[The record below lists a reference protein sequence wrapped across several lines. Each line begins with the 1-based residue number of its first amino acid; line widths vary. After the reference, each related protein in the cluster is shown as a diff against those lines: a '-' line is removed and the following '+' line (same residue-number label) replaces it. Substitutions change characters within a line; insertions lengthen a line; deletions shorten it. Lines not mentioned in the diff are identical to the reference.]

1 MLPPFRADHVGSLI
15 RPQALIEAREEAETG
30 GDRASLKR
38 IQEQAIR
45 DVVAMQ
51 QDIGL
56 KLVTDGE
63 YNRGAWHRDFLLR
76 FANVRLIPSRI
87 TVRFHS
93 AEGTRE
99 QSPPSWQVAG
109 KLARPKP
116 IFVEDF
122 RYLAS
127 IARAMPKI
135 TIPSPT
141 IMHFRGGREA
151 IDTTAYPDMEG
162 FYADLARVYAEEIAD
177 LAAAGCRYLQIDEV
191 NLAYLCD
198 PALRAQV
205 SNIGEDPASLPR
217 TYAKL
222 LNDTIAGKPADMTVC
237 MHLCR
242 GNYAGA
248 WVAEGSYEPVAE
260 LLFNA
265 IDVNGYFLEYDSERA
280 GGFEPLRFLP
290 KGKIAVLGLVTTKS
304 PQLEAKDDL
313 KRRIDQAAR
322 FAPLEQLALSP
333 QCGFES
339 GIGGNTM
346 TIEQQM
352 AKLRLIVETAQEVWG
367 SALATRGRCHPPPL
381 AGRSASAAS
390 REGVQ
395 SRESLVTNPH
405 PNPPPQAGGGEP
417 TARGGASPPDRVTY
431 SGTPALRSP
440 SMNTSRCANGCR
452 FARSTESRS
461 GGPMALRRAMYSCAS
476 AIRPRWPQQLI
487 SAL

>member
-1 MLPPFRADHVGSLI
+1 MSLRLQPPFRADHVGSLI
-15 RPQALIEAREEAETG
+15 RPANLIAAREEAESG
-30 GDRASLKR
+30 GDRAVLER
-38 IQEQAIR
+38 VQQQAIR

-51 QDIGL
+51 EDIGL

-76 FANVRLIPSRI
+76 FTNVKLIPSKMS
-87 TVRFHS
+87 VQFHS

-99 QSPPSWQVAG
+99 HAPPSWQIAG
-109 KLARPKP
+109 KLARPKA
-116 IFVEDF
+116 IFADDF
-122 RYLAS
+122 RFLAS
-127 IARAMPKI
+127 IAKATPKI

-141 IMHFRGGREA
+141 VMHFRGGRDA
-151 IDTTAYPDMEG
+151 IDTTAYPDMAA
-162 FYADLARVYAEEIAD
+162 FYADLAGVYAEEISD

-248 WVAEGSYEPVAE
+248 WVAEGGYEPVAE
-260 LLFNA
+260 LLFNE
-265 IDVNGYFLEYDSERA
+265 INVDGYFLEYDSERA

-290 KGKIAVLGLVTTKS
+290 KGKIAVLGLVTSKS
-304 PQLEAKDDL
+304 PKLESKDDL

-322 FAPLEQLALSP
+322 FAPLEQLAISP

-346 TIEQQM
+346 TIEQEA
-352 AKLRLIVETAQEVWG
+352 AKLRLIVETATEVWG
-367 SALATRGRCHPPPL
+367 SA
-381 AGRSASAAS
+381 
-390 REGVQ
+390 
-395 SRESLVTNPH
+395 
-405 PNPPPQAGGGEP
+405 
-417 TARGGASPPDRVTY
+417 
-431 SGTPALRSP
+431 
-440 SMNTSRCANGCR
+440 
-452 FARSTESRS
+452 
-461 GGPMALRRAMYSCAS
+461 
-476 AIRPRWPQQLI
+476 
-487 SAL
+487 